1 MGEDQPITRQFEEL
15 LRAGDLE
22 GASKAMW
29 ESAADDF
36 VKEWPQSGEIIR
48 GVENDRAIIENYPQ
62 STGTEPSYTFKR
74 ILGTG
79 DLRVVLGEID
89 YGDGVPVQAVS
100 IAELR
105 DGKIARVTEFFAAPF
120 EAPEWR
126 KPYVEQAQRS
136 AVTSGSGGGSTA
148 G

>member
-1 MGEDQPITRQFEEL
+1 MAEDQPLTRRFEEL
-15 LRAGDLE
+15 LRTGDLQ
-22 GASKAMW
+22 GATEAVW
-29 ESAADDF
+29 DNATDDF
-36 VKEWPQSGEIIR
+36 VREWPQSGEIIR
-48 GVENDRAIIENYPQ
+48 GIENDRAILQNYGDA
-62 STGTEPSYTFKR
+62 TGSQPTYTFR
-74 ILGTG
+74 RVLGSG

-126 KPYVEQAQRS
+126 KPYVESAAGARTGGAATDAGRS
-136 AVTSGSGGGSTA
+136 
-148 G
+148 